1 MHNLG
6 IAHLV
11 DRDPQGHLNPTA
23 PPLQIMKV
31 SKDSLGRS
39 LLPRLLDF
47 LVVQSLSS
55 SEVSLTLRDFRAIVL
70 PQDLLNPCQLT
81 LLRLIPN
88 ARCTSCGGNDDKHR
102 VTRQLRL

>member
-23 PPLQIMKV
+23 LLRQTKTI
-31 SKDSLGRS
+31 SEDSLGRR

-47 LVVQSLSS
+47 LVLHSLSP
-55 SEVSLTLRDFRAIVL
+55 SEASLTLHDFRAIVL
-70 PQDLLNPCQLT
+70 PQAP
-81 LLRLIPN
+81 
-88 ARCTSCGGNDDKHR
+88 
-102 VTRQLRL
+102 